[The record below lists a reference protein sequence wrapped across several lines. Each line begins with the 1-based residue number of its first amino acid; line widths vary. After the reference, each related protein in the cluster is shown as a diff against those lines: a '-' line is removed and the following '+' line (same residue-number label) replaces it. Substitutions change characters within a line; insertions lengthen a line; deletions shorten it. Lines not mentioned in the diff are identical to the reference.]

1 MPNLAQNIKTMKHQD
16 VIQNLQSLGEKILPQ
31 NSSLYL
37 YGSRARG
44 DYRPD
49 SDWDLLVLL
58 DKERVTDDD
67 YDMTYPFFD
76 YGLDIGEYISTHVY
90 TKKQWQSWT
99 FLPFYKNV
107 EHDKIVLI

>member
-1 MPNLAQNIKTMKHQD
+1 MEQSEVIEHLRTLAA
-16 VIQNLQSLGEKILPQ
+16 EILPQ
-31 NSSLYL
+31 DSSLYL

-49 SDWDLLVLL
+49 SDWDLLMLL
-58 DKERVTDDD
+58 DKERITSAD

-76 YGLDIGEYISTHVY
+76 YGLDIGQYISTHVY

-99 FLPFYKNV
+99 FLQFYKNV
-107 EHDKIVLI
+107 EQDKIVLK